1 MFKIHLVNSE
11 QKHLRLVSRRTR
23 RTRLVIVICDR
34 AENVNGS
41 SRRKSPFG
49 EVKTQKFFTRVQGN
63 LKKFAL
69 EA

>member
-11 QKHLRLVSRRTR
+11 QKHFRLVSRRTR
-23 RTRLVIVICDR
+23 TKLVIVICDR
-34 AENVNGS
+34 AENVNGG

-49 EVKTQKFFTRVQGN
+49 EVKTQKFFTREQGN